1 MISWRYVRR
10 APAVIASGVS
20 GQYSRNPLSVELDLR
35 PMIRD
40 RDRDAPRVARL
51 REMVDDHFGTV
62 WRSLRRLGVPEAG
75 ADDSAQQ
82 VFLVAARR
90 LDEIEVGGERRYL
103 LGVAVRVA
111 SDARRTIAR
120 RREVPMVAE
129 GVGASLLVASPRQ
142 PDEELEQKRE
152 LLLLSALLD
161 EMPDELREAFVL
173 FELEELSAPEVGR
186 ALDIPVGTV
195 ASRVRRAREQL
206 RESLAKR
213 GTP

>member
-1 MISWRYVRR
+1 MR
-10 APAVIASGVS
+10 AGPV
-20 GQYSRNPLSVELDLR
+20 SVELALL

-40 RDRDAPRVARL
+40 REAPHVARL
-51 REMVDDHFGTV
+51 RAMLDQHFETV

-82 VFLVAARR
+82 VFVVAARR
-90 LDEIEVGGERRYL
+90 LDEIELGGERRYL

-111 SDARRTIAR
+111 SDARRTITR
-120 RREVPMVAE
+120 RREVPMEA
-129 GVGASLLVASPRQ
+129 AATSSLLLTPPRQ

-152 LLLLSALLD
+152 LALLAELLD

-186 ALDIPVGTV
+186 VLDIPVGTV
-195 ASRVRRAREQL
+195 ASRVRRARLRL
-206 RESLAKR
+206 RESLEKR
-213 GTP
+213 GSP

>member
-1 MISWRYVRR
+1 V
-10 APAVIASGVS
+10 
-20 GQYSRNPLSVELDLR
+20 SVELALL

-40 RDRDAPRVARL
+40 REAPHVVRL
-51 REMVDDHFGTV
+51 RGMMADHFETV

-90 LDEIEVGGERRYL
+90 LEEIEVGGERRYL

-111 SDARRTIAR
+111 SDARRTLAR
-120 RREVPMVAE
+120 RREVPLDSESA
-129 GVGASLLVASPRQ
+129 ASSLLLARPRQ

-152 LLLLSALLD
+152 LALLAALLD
-161 EMPDELREAFVL
+161 EMSDELREAFVL

-186 ALDIPVGTV
+186 VLDIPVGTV
-195 ASRVRRAREQL
+195 ASRVRRARECL

-213 GTP
+213 GAP